1 MTGKK
6 GGMGVLLRKLFG
18 PKLITHHCL
27 NHRIELVFGH
37 AMDQYDSFHEI
48 ESMVNKIYSF
58 YKRSG
63 KTFGS
68 MNDFLD
74 NEELRHFSL
83 NYIHKIRWVSSHHR
97 ATKKVYDHLPE
108 IVRHL
113 TTIKLQTDQVSHSR
127 KIMKKANKL
136 RKFLTDKK
144 AVLLMVFNLDAQK
157 AFSKQSKVFE
167 SNEASIIGKHDDKI
181 ESSSNLN
188 FVEYQDTSFEMS
200 FIISRDVPC
209 KTTND

>member
-83 NYIHKIRWVSSHHR
+83 NYIHKIRQRLLNRWTSQLDLECTTGGLERVVSVHNS
-97 ATKKVYDHLPE
+97 T
-108 IVRHL
+108 
-113 TTIKLQTDQVSHSR
+113 
-127 KIMKKANKL
+127 
-136 RKFLTDKK
+136 
-144 AVLLMVFNLDAQK
+144 
-157 AFSKQSKVFE
+157 
-167 SNEASIIGKHDDKI
+167 
-181 ESSSNLN
+181 
-188 FVEYQDTSFEMS
+188 
-200 FIISRDVPC
+200 
-209 KTTND
+209 

>member
-83 NYIHKIRWVSSHHR
+83 NYIHKIRQGLLNRWTSHL
-97 ATKKVYDHLPE
+97 D
-108 IVRHL
+108 
-113 TTIKLQTDQVSHSR
+113 
-127 KIMKKANKL
+127 L
-136 RKFLTDKK
+136 RNT
-144 AVLLMVFNLDAQK
+144 A
-157 AFSKQSKVFE
+157 
-167 SNEASIIGKHDDKI
+167 G
-181 ESSSNLN
+181 
-188 FVEYQDTSFEMS
+188 
-200 FIISRDVPC
+200 
-209 KTTND
+209 